1 MLLLLRIT
9 ETGENF
15 LVYIYRE
22 LEANSSTVTS
32 SLLLNKSQA
41 QLVDFDNHLDDASKN
56 WSNEFV
62 AKLIESAS

>member
-9 ETGENF
+9 ETEENF
-15 LVYIYRE
+15 VLVYRE

>member
-1 MLLLLRIT
+1 MLLLSRIT
-9 ETGENF
+9 ETEENF
-15 LVYIYRE
+15 VLVYRE